1 MKNHSSLIL
10 KLAVILLIVC
20 TIFSIGL
27 IGCAPSGSQNDSNDD
42 NKKPI
47 VNDKENNDN
56 EEDDDTTRYPIVGDE
71 EEDNNQ
77 TEEDNDNSGNDNDD
91 SQTGTEG
98 DNEEDGGSEVTPQ
111 PPLVE
116 EEPSQQELEEFRQLL
131 DSIVT
136 GSLLDYAIQGGK
148 IYTFEETNSALT
160 INYLTLYEGEG
171 IETTAQL
178 EALSEAVDTYGLR
191 KLNTISRENTTV
203 DYNGYTYGFNS
214 IGGGVLG
221 LSADRTSIA
230 DFQKIAYSNSPTGFS
245 VEVVVILENQN
256 GVFEYS
262 ATAPVDEGADTTA
275 MFDALKGLS
284 ADDWTITQVSN
295 TQVLVNSSIVFAE
308 PTQIKTEEGGT
319 TGGGTDNPNPDTPDD
334 EVTDTLDFSALE
346 TKLEEVI
353 ESTGRNI
360 TVNDILSYSVNSG
373 KLYVLADL
381 TRSNGTFVNLY
392 SATVSN
398 DLSTQDNIDN
408 LTLSLTTD
416 MLDKTTD
423 GATATLV
430 SIGKTS
436 SDITV
441 NGTTYSKDGIE
452 GDNAFARQ
460 CGIDN
465 AIMTYVSG
473 MGIKTYY
480 SNFDTGYG
488 KSFYVLVISEDSE
501 NNIVISKGRYAV
513 ECDANN
519 TYTEEQLY
527 SNFFTDNKYIKDN
540 NEEADI
546 ELNLGKN
553 LKKEVTDTL
562 DFSAL
567 EAKLEEV
574 INGISAFKVSDGI
587 TSLTT
592 DGNNIYV
599 IAEVSNSRTGVEK
612 ICQYVYSLNETIE
625 QQSQIDNIVSS
636 IASSELTETT
646 LMQKASS
653 DITVNG
659 TTYSKDGIEGD
670 NAFARQCGIDNAIMT
685 YVSDMGPSIYG
696 DFDDGYC
703 RVFDIMV
710 VYEENQE
717 TKIIQT
723 SYQVADTGTYWENFF
738 ITGSHKESSDGKI
751 ELNLGK
757 NLKKEVTDTLD
768 FSALETK
775 LEEVILAKHR
785 GVTLN
790 EIISY
795 SAENGKMYLVY
806 DTQGQAGSGIRA
818 YELTLNV
825 DDLSTQENID
835 LVTSSISKDSYNGS
849 ALVSIGKAS
858 SDITVNGITY
868 SKDGIEGDNAFARQC
883 GIDNAIMT
891 YVSDMQGQTFGD
903 YSTGYS
909 NSFYV
914 MNLYEVNGELIIQKD
929 RYTVESQTSYEN
941 EQLYENF
948 FIAGKSQKLE
958 SENITVN
965 LGQNLK
971 QEEIEAA

>member
-10 KLAVILLIVC
+10 KVAVILLIVC

-77 TEEDNDNSGNDNDD
+77 TEDDNDNSGNDNDD

-111 PPLVE
+111 PPVVE

-171 IETTAQL
+171 IETTSQL

-230 DFQKIAYSNSPTGFS
+230 DFQKIAESNSPTGFS

-262 ATAPVDEGADTTA
+262 ATAPVDEGADATA

-353 ESTGRNI
+353 LAKHRNS
-360 TVNDILSYSVNSG
+360 VLNEIL
-373 KLYVLADL
+373 A
-381 TRSNGTFVNLY
+381 Y
-392 SATVSN
+392 SAQDSKMYLLYDFGITTGTSN
-398 DLSTQDNIDN
+398 SVVLFELNIDATDLSSQENIDLVTSSISKDSYN
-408 LTLSLTTD
+408 GS
-416 MLDKTTD
+416 
-423 GATATLV
+423 ALV

-553 LKKEVTDTL
+553 LK
-562 DFSAL
+562 
-567 EAKLEEV
+567 
-574 INGISAFKVSDGI
+574 
-587 TSLTT
+587 
-592 DGNNIYV
+592 
-599 IAEVSNSRTGVEK
+599 
-612 ICQYVYSLNETIE
+612 
-625 QQSQIDNIVSS
+625 
-636 IASSELTETT
+636 
-646 LMQKASS
+646 
-653 DITVNG
+653 
-659 TTYSKDGIEGD
+659 
-670 NAFARQCGIDNAIMT
+670 
-685 YVSDMGPSIYG
+685 
-696 DFDDGYC
+696 
-703 RVFDIMV
+703 
-710 VYEENQE
+710 QE
-717 TKIIQT
+717 
-723 SYQVADTGTYWENFF
+723 
-738 ITGSHKESSDGKI
+738 
-751 ELNLGK
+751 
-757 NLKKEVTDTLD
+757 
-768 FSALETK
+768 
-775 LEEVILAKHR
+775 
-785 GVTLN
+785 
-790 EIISY
+790 
-795 SAENGKMYLVY
+795 
-806 DTQGQAGSGIRA
+806 
-818 YELTLNV
+818 
-825 DDLSTQENID
+825 
-835 LVTSSISKDSYNGS
+835 
-849 ALVSIGKAS
+849 
-858 SDITVNGITY
+858 
-868 SKDGIEGDNAFARQC
+868 
-883 GIDNAIMT
+883 
-891 YVSDMQGQTFGD
+891 
-903 YSTGYS
+903 
-909 NSFYV
+909 
-914 MNLYEVNGELIIQKD
+914 
-929 RYTVESQTSYEN
+929 
-941 EQLYENF
+941 
-948 FIAGKSQKLE
+948 
-958 SENITVN
+958 
-965 LGQNLK
+965 
-971 QEEIEAA
+971 

>member
-1 MKNHSSLIL
+1 MKKHSSLIL
-10 KLAVILLIVC
+10 KLAVIFLIVC

-27 IGCAPSGSQNDSNDD
+27 IGCAPSGTQNDSNDD

-77 TEEDNDNSGNDNDD
+77 TEEDNDNNGNDNDD

-116 EEPSQQELEEFRQLL
+116 EEPSQQELEEFKQLL

-171 IETTAQL
+171 IETTSQL

-203 DYNGYTYGFNS
+203 DYKGYTYGFNS

-230 DFQKIAYSNSPTGFS
+230 DFQKIADSNSPTGFS
-245 VEVVVILENQN
+245 VEVNVMLENQN
-256 GVFEYS
+256 GFFEYS
-262 ATAPVDEGADTTA
+262 ATAPVDEGADATA

-295 TQVLVNSSIVFAE
+295 TQVLGNSSIVFAE

-346 TKLEEVI
+346 TKLKEVI
-353 ESTGRNI
+353 LAKHRNTTLNEI
-360 TVNDILSYSVNSG
+360 ISYSAENG
-373 KLYVLADL
+373 KMYLVYDTQGSAGSSIRAYEL
-381 TRSNGTFVNLY
+381 TLNVD
-392 SATVSN
+392 
-398 DLSTQDNIDN
+398 DLSTQENIDLVTSSISKDSYN
-408 LTLSLTTD
+408 GS
-416 MLDKTTD
+416 
-423 GATATLV
+423 ALV
-430 SIGKTS
+430 SIGKAS

-465 AIMTYVSG
+465 AIMTYVSD

-553 LKKEVTDTL
+553 LKKEETATAL
-562 DFSAL
+562 NSSAKYSSV
-567 EAKLEEV
+567 EP
-574 INGISAFKVSDGI
+574 IFFF
-587 TSLTT
+587 
-592 DGNNIYV
+592 NN
-599 IAEVSNSRTGVEK
+599 
-612 ICQYVYSLNETIE
+612 
-625 QQSQIDNIVSS
+625 
-636 IASSELTETT
+636 
-646 LMQKASS
+646 
-653 DITVNG
+653 
-659 TTYSKDGIEGD
+659 
-670 NAFARQCGIDNAIMT
+670 
-685 YVSDMGPSIYG
+685 
-696 DFDDGYC
+696 
-703 RVFDIMV
+703 
-710 VYEENQE
+710 
-717 TKIIQT
+717 
-723 SYQVADTGTYWENFF
+723 
-738 ITGSHKESSDGKI
+738 KEMIK
-751 ELNLGK
+751 
-757 NLKKEVTDTLD
+757 
-768 FSALETK
+768 
-775 LEEVILAKHR
+775 
-785 GVTLN
+785 
-790 EIISY
+790 
-795 SAENGKMYLVY
+795 
-806 DTQGQAGSGIRA
+806 
-818 YELTLNV
+818 
-825 DDLSTQENID
+825 
-835 LVTSSISKDSYNGS
+835 
-849 ALVSIGKAS
+849 
-858 SDITVNGITY
+858 
-868 SKDGIEGDNAFARQC
+868 
-883 GIDNAIMT
+883 
-891 YVSDMQGQTFGD
+891 
-903 YSTGYS
+903 
-909 NSFYV
+909 
-914 MNLYEVNGELIIQKD
+914 
-929 RYTVESQTSYEN
+929 
-941 EQLYENF
+941 
-948 FIAGKSQKLE
+948 
-958 SENITVN
+958 
-965 LGQNLK
+965 
-971 QEEIEAA
+971 